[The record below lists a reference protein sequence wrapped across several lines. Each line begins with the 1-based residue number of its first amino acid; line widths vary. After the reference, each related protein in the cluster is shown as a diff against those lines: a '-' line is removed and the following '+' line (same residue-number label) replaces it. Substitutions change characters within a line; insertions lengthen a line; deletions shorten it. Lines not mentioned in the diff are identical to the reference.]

1 LDCDCVQLVG
11 SPVNCTVRRAAGN
24 DTTAEVGGT
33 QQRTPAQEEA
43 SVLNAIMASNP
54 NLRAT
59 QVQKATW
66 ARRAHIAP
74 QIHSTR
80 VACACFTGN
89 RVLPRL
95 TCRRSL
101 AWQRQGHNST
111 ATSYYGDRKFVQ
123 YDHEKGGAQV
133 RVREEM
139 RERRG
144 WARRDSI
151 GLAVDS

>member
-1 LDCDCVQLVG
+1 MQLVG

-80 VACACFTGN
+80 VACACYTGN
-89 RVLPRL
+89 RVFASADVSALACMATAGAQL
-95 TCRRSL
+95 HGDVVLRRS
-101 AWQRQGHNST
+101 
-111 ATSYYGDRKFVQ
+111 
-123 YDHEKGGAQV
+123 QV
-133 RVREEM
+133 RTVRP
-139 RERRG
+139 REGRRAG
-144 WARRDSI
+144 ASERGNEGETRVGEA
-151 GLAVDS
+151 GLYWLGSRLLR